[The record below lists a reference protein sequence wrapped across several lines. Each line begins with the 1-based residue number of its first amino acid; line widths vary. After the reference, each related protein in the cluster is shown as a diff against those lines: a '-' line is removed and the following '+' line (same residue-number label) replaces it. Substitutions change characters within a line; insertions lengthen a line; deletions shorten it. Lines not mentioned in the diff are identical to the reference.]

1 MKKITLLGSIV
12 ILLLFTCVAKAQDRK
27 PFHIIPL
34 VPVVGQ
40 DVKFTYDNSLT
51 SLAGE
56 ETIYGTIYYWENLR
70 WRAEDLKLVKN
81 DTAWEATC
89 RVPENCALLSCKF
102 YAGDKK
108 DSGGRGTYTT
118 MTFDKRGQNLLTAYM
133 AWGMLRNK
141 TLESLPGY
149 CEEEA
154 YIGDDIMRF
163 WLNQQLMKDPGARKY
178 VFYYAAKLLNQM
190 IPGEKHEQMLSD
202 VDFIL
207 NLPDADEETLL
218 KALEVAKDIVK
229 DSTKAVAIEAR
240 ILKDY
245 PDGILARDQEIW
257 RIFRI
262 MDADVKAPELEAFL
276 KRFPTEKFQE
286 IETETSSMYL
296 GKIFQAVIYQAVI
309 KRNDFSLL
317 YKYIHDVPHLYLQTF
332 YWHMV
337 QVPLRTNLRTP
348 EQVFPPAKAIY
359 NELMTRPQAGS
370 ERVYSKRE
378 WKDYLLTRCK
388 DMILKHA
395 FVLDATGTSAEALE
409 LMEEIKEK
417 YNFKSAEYNDQYVRL
432 LEKNGYQ
439 SMVIPTII
447 ASIREDAFT
456 PEMLENLR
464 KDYVKQHKNDKD
476 FETYLASLKSQEKQQ
491 ELQKHLQE
499 TMINKD
505 IELFAM
511 EDLNGKKVDLS
522 KMKGKIIV
530 LDFWATWCAPCK
542 ASLPGM
548 QMSVNKYKDDPN
560 VAFFFISTMET
571 AADFKEQIRKFM
583 KEHNYTLHVLCDNV
597 NPKTKKRSAVY
608 DTYAK
613 AFKFSGIPHKLIIDG
628 NGKLRWSINGYMG
641 SPSALAEEMNLMI
654 EMLKAAK

>member
-1 MKKITLLGSIV
+1 
-12 ILLLFTCVAKAQDRK
+12 
-27 PFHIIPL
+27 
-34 VPVVGQ
+34 
-40 DVKFTYDNSLT
+40 
-51 SLAGE
+51 
-56 ETIYGTIYYWENLR
+56 
-70 WRAEDLKLVKN
+70 
-81 DTAWEATC
+81 
-89 RVPENCALLSCKF
+89 
-102 YAGDKK
+102 
-108 DSGGRGTYTT
+108 
-118 MTFDKRGQNLLTAYM
+118 
-133 AWGMLRNK
+133 
-141 TLESLPGY
+141 
-149 CEEEA
+149 
-154 YIGDDIMRF
+154 
-163 WLNQQLMKDPGARKY
+163 
-178 VFYYAAKLLNQM
+178 
-190 IPGEKHEQMLSD
+190 
-202 VDFIL
+202 
-207 NLPDADEETLL
+207 
-218 KALEVAKDIVK
+218 
-229 DSTKAVAIEAR
+229 
-240 ILKDY
+240 
-245 PDGILARDQEIW
+245 
-257 RIFRI
+257 
-262 MDADVKAPELEAFL
+262 
-276 KRFPTEKFQE
+276 
-286 IETETSSMYL
+286 
-296 GKIFQAVIYQAVI
+296 
-309 KRNDFSLL
+309 
-317 YKYIHDVPHLYLQTF
+317 
-332 YWHMV
+332 
-337 QVPLRTNLRTP
+337 
-348 EQVFPPAKAIY
+348 
-359 NELMTRPQAGS
+359 
-370 ERVYSKRE
+370 
-378 WKDYLLTRCK
+378 
-388 DMILKHA
+388 MILKHA

-456 PEMLENLR
+456 PEMLETLR

-499 TMINKD
+499 TMINTD

>member
-1 MKKITLLGSIV
+1 M
-12 ILLLFTCVAKAQDRK
+12 
-27 PFHIIPL
+27 
-34 VPVVGQ
+34 
-40 DVKFTYDNSLT
+40 
-51 SLAGE
+51 
-56 ETIYGTIYYWENLR
+56 
-70 WRAEDLKLVKN
+70 KLVKN
-81 DTAWEATC
+81 DTAWEAIC

-108 DSGGRGTYTT
+108 DTGGRSTYAT
-118 MTFDKRGQNLLTAYM
+118 MTFNKNGQNLPTAYM

-149 CEEEA
+149 CEENA
-154 YIGDDIMRF
+154 YIDDEVMRY

-178 VFYYAAKLLNQM
+178 VFYYAAKLLNKM
-190 IPGEKHEQMLSD
+190 MPGEKHEQMLGD

-207 NLPDADEETLL
+207 NLPDADEATLL
-218 KALEVAKDIVK
+218 KALEVAKNIVK
-229 DSTKAVAIEAR
+229 DSTKAAAVENR

-245 PDGILARDQEIW
+245 PNGILARDQEIW

-262 MDADVKAPELEAFL
+262 MDADAKASELEAFL
-276 KRFPTEKFQE
+276 KRFPTEKFKD

-296 GKIFQAVIYQAVI
+296 GKIFQAVIYQPII
-309 KRNDFSLL
+309 KKNDYSLL
-317 YKYIHDVPHLYLQTF
+317 YKYIHDVPHLHLQTF

-337 QVPLRTNLRTP
+337 QIPLSTNQRTP
-348 EQVFPPAKAIY
+348 EQVLPFAKVIY
-359 NELMTRPQAGS
+359 NELMTRPQVGS
-370 ERVYSKRE
+370 ERMYSDRE
-378 WKDYLLTRCK
+378 WKDNLLTRCK

-395 FVLDATGTSAEALE
+395 FVLDATGFSAEALE
-409 LMEEIKEK
+409 LMEEIKGK
-417 YNFKSAEYNDQYVRL
+417 YNFKSAEYNNQYVRL

-439 SMVIPTII
+439 SMVIPTIV
-447 ASIREDAFT
+447 ASVREDAVT
-456 PEMLENLR
+456 PEMLEILR
-464 KDYVKQHKNDKD
+464 KDYVKQHKNDNG
-476 FETYLASLKSQEKQQ
+476 FEVYVSSLKSREKQQ

-499 TMINKD
+499 TMINKE

-511 EDLNGKKVDLS
+511 EDLDGNKVDLS

-548 QMSVNKYKDDPN
+548 QMAVNKYKNDPN
-560 VAFFFISTMET
+560 VAFFFVSTMET
-571 AADFKEQIRKFM
+571 AANFKEQIRKFM
-583 KEHNYTLHVLCDNV
+583 KEHNYTLKVLCDNV
-597 NPKTKKRSAVY
+597 NPKTKKQSAVY

-613 AFKFSGIPHKLIIDG
+613 AFKFSGIPHKMIIDG

-654 EMLKAAK
+654 EMLKAE